1 MRTDRTGP
9 TGRTEPSDLRPETSG
24 WRHELPALL
33 ALAATVAVL
42 LWPVVFAGRAPLP
55 DYLLLFAPWR
65 ELGVS
70 HAPWNPLWYDA
81 VGQYWPWRTLLHDG
95 LHTGVL
101 PYWQPYQ
108 FCGYAFC
115 GTGQSA
121 LFYPVNWL
129 LFSLPVMLGFR
140 LTAVFHLW
148 LAGVGTY
155 AVVRQLGGRR
165 SAALTAG
172 FVFQLSA
179 FMVGWLMLPT
189 LISSAAW
196 LPVAVAGLE
205 RCRATRHAGWS
216 AAAGG
221 AVAMAALA
229 GHPQVFFYVGITAG
243 ALCVVRLRRTP
254 RLWLP
259 FGLVALA
266 GSLPMA
272 MPLLELAPRS
282 HRPPTQ
288 SAEGLPAFLG
298 RSIPAGRALT
308 LFRPDTFGSPDRGTI
323 DPSEPQTIRPTVF
336 DGGYWGFDRQGAIS
350 PGDYT
355 EFGVFIGLVPLWL
368 ALLALLWGNRD
379 ARGYALLGFGA
390 LWLAFGQFPVGPLYR
405 FLPGFSAGAGTCRL
419 AAVWCFGAAVAAGL
433 TAERLQS
440 SPLGWRQLLGGLA
453 LLLAGWVVAA
463 QLTQA
468 SVRELGLLPVAEA
481 ASFGAKLAGLQGWAF
496 LAAGLAVALRAT
508 RWLPVLVAAELLWF
522 GWGYNPS
529 SDPAIFRTPATL
541 QELAARP
548 PRVLVADRP
557 QGWGFYRRP
566 EGFALPPNLAT
577 VAGIRDVGGY
587 DSLLPALHKDVF
599 FQAAGR
605 SPTPLINGNMLLLGG
620 VRWRD
625 APPPVSQAM
634 SASGT
639 VEHKSVGRARRLTAA
654 GRFADPGEVS
664 DPSANRT
671 LVTIDGDGALLL
683 YDSPYPGWQVYLGQ
697 PGLTPARGI
706 WSASPF
712 AGRDR
717 IARFVPL
724 PAPARWQV
732 RFVFNPTT
740 VRLGIFGGLL
750 GLGCGIA
757 TVLGGSPGRGI
768 MPTEPSE

>member
-1 MRTDRTGP
+1 
-9 TGRTEPSDLRPETSG
+9 
-24 WRHELPALL
+24 
-33 ALAATVAVL
+33 
-42 LWPVVFAGRAPLP
+42 
-55 DYLLLFAPWR
+55 
-65 ELGVS
+65 
-70 HAPWNPLWYDA
+70 
-81 VGQYWPWRTLLHDG
+81 
-95 LHTGVL
+95 
-101 PYWQPYQ
+101 
-108 FCGYAFC
+108 
-115 GTGQSA
+115 
-121 LFYPVNWL
+121 
-129 LFSLPVMLGFR
+129 
-140 LTAVFHLW
+140 
-148 LAGVGTY
+148 
-155 AVVRQLGGRR
+155 
-165 SAALTAG
+165 
-172 FVFQLSA
+172 
-179 FMVGWLMLPT
+179 
-189 LISSAAW
+189 
-196 LPVAVAGLE
+196 
-205 RCRATRHAGWS
+205 
-216 AAAGG
+216 
-221 AVAMAALA
+221 
-229 GHPQVFFYVGITAG
+229 
-243 ALCVVRLRRTP
+243 
-254 RLWLP
+254 
-259 FGLVALA
+259 
-266 GSLPMA
+266 
-272 MPLLELAPRS
+272 
-282 HRPPTQ
+282 
-288 SAEGLPAFLG
+288 
-298 RSIPAGRALT
+298 
-308 LFRPDTFGSPDRGTI
+308 
-323 DPSEPQTIRPTVF
+323 
-336 DGGYWGFDRQGAIS
+336 
-350 PGDYT
+350 
-355 EFGVFIGLVPLWL
+355 VFIGLVPLWL

-683 YDSPYPGWQVYLGQ
+683 YDSPYL
-697 PGLTPARGI
+697 
-706 WSASPF
+706 
-712 AGRDR
+712 AGRCTSGSR
-717 IARFVPL
+717 ASRRRGVSGRPRRL
-724 PAPARWQV
+724 PAATASRGSCLCPRRPAGKSDSCSIR
-732 RFVFNPTT
+732 RPSDS
-740 VRLGIFGGLL
+740 
-750 GLGCGIA
+750 
-757 TVLGGSPGRGI
+757 GSSAVCWGWDAGSRRCSAGRPGVVSCPRNRVSDDEFSGRHAA
-768 MPTEPSE
+768 